1 MKEKSAWS
9 ASHTKEAWRSVIPRH
24 SATLLLFIVLLLP
37 LVTARQAHANPSFEV
52 NIARAVDYLVNRFN
66 PALDLIYESDDTG
79 DHWLR
84 HEFSS
89 FKWRY
94 RQTYWLY
101 SDNLF
106 AAYALEPFRLDIANR
121 IRSALHRYQ
130 IPSSGLFEVVIGE
143 PIPTIRNAVDHI
155 IESSSDYVIVA
166 RRHDS
171 AIISYGLYADLICYR
186 SLQLF
191 IQDGIREAH
200 RSLRQA
206 ISLWNGRGLDDW
218 SYRVV
223 DGFYSNQKLALL
235 LYTSKVLGLRFATY
249 AEMEH
254 HLWSMQL
261 GDGGLASLSNGEGVP
276 IGSSNTETTGL
287 ALLIYNDALIR
298 SVRLRVRA
306 FDQSFLGF
314 YTMSFAFL
322 LVTAVSF
329 SPFRR
334 IRSFRLAKN

>member
-1 MKEKSAWS
+1 
-9 ASHTKEAWRSVIPRH
+9 VISRH
-24 SATLLLFIVLLLP
+24 IAAMLLFIVLLLP
-37 LVTARQAHANPSFEV
+37 LVTARQACAETSVEV
-52 NIARAVDYLVNRFN
+52 NITRAVDYLVSRFN

-79 DHWLR
+79 DHWLG
-84 HEFSS
+84 HEFSG

-106 AAYALEPFRLDIANR
+106 AAYALEPFRLDVANR
-121 IRSALHRYQ
+121 IRSALDKYR
-130 IPSSGLFEVVIGE
+130 IPSSGLFEVVVGE
-143 PIPTIRNAVDHI
+143 PIPTITNAVDHI
-155 IESSSDYVIVA
+155 VESSSDYVIVA

-171 AIISYGLYADLICYR
+171 PIISYGLYADLICYR

-191 IQDGIREAH
+191 LQGRTHEACH
-200 RSLRQA
+200 SLRQA

-254 HLWSMQL
+254 HLWSMQQ
-261 GDGGLASLSNGEGVP
+261 GDGGLASLSNPEGKP
-276 IGSSNTETTGL
+276 MGSSNTETTAL

-298 SVRLRVRA
+298 SVRSRVRA
-306 FDQSFLGF
+306 FDKSFLGF
-314 YTMSFAFL
+314 YVILFAFL

-329 SPFRR
+329 LPFRR
-334 IRSFRLAKN
+334 ISSLRLA